1 MSKSVIR
8 ANILNRNT
16 LFGPTVSK
24 IKKRAFT
31 RIKLSPVTALLS
43 VRHNVKQIQSHT
55 YLDITSSKFRAI
67 HYMQCNPI
75 ENSAID
81 TQIITS
87 NSRKTQT
94 FRNLNTNITNHKDH
108 KDKQNS

>member
-16 LFGPTVSK
+16 LFGPTLSK

-55 YLDITSSKFRAI
+55 YLGHNFKQIQSNTLYAMQPNRKFTHR
-67 HYMQCNPI
+67 Y
-75 ENSAID
+75 
-81 TQIITS
+81 S
-87 NSRKTQT
+87 NNYIKQQK
-94 FRNLNTNITNHKDH
+94 NTNFSKPQYQYNK
-108 KDKQNS
+108 S